1 MSSTGSPLPA
11 QWRKSTP
18 YPVPE
23 QRQLKTPQRGLR
35 RAAGPG
41 ERLNA
46 VQVVE
51 KEFGEACFV
60 LQHAG
65 DKLVNVETAVE
76 GDAAE
81 RQRQRNGFRAA
92 QGFDFA
98 APAEANQ
105 QGVKGCKAPLRLER
119 LERAPLATRRTRP
132 DSSVKTSSIRLVSL
146 HGRLCRTKARCHPS
160 TLR

>member
-1 MSSTGSPLPA
+1 MEKIHAIA
-11 QWRKSTP
+11 QM
-18 YPVPE
+18 PE
-23 QRQLKTPQRGLR
+23 QRQLKTPQRGFR

-41 ERLNA
+41 ERLYA

-92 QGFDFA
+92 QVLTS
-98 APAEANQ
+98 PRPPKRTSK
-105 QGVKGCKAPLRLER
+105 GVKGCKAPLRLER
-119 LERAPLATRRTRP
+119 LERAPLATAHTTGFFREDVQHQAGFAPRTAMQDKGALPSIHVALTQR
-132 DSSVKTSSIRLVSL
+132 SST
-146 HGRLCRTKARCHPS
+146 
-160 TLR
+160 

>member
-1 MSSTGSPLPA
+1 MSSPARRSRRSGENPRHTPGARAAPA
-11 QWRKSTP
+11 QNAAA
-18 YPVPE
+18 
-23 QRQLKTPQRGLR
+23 
-35 RAAGPG
+35 RAPASRWPG

-105 QGVKGCKAPLRLER
+105 QGGGKGL
-119 LERAPLATRRTRP
+119 
-132 DSSVKTSSIRLVSL
+132 
-146 HGRLCRTKARCHPS
+146 
-160 TLR
+160 

>member
-18 YPVPE
+18 YPGARAAPA
-23 QRQLKTPQRGLR
+23 QNAAARAPASRWPR
-35 RAAGPG
+35 RAPECSAGS
-41 ERLNA
+41 R
-46 VQVVE
+46 

-76 GDAAE
+76 GDAVE

-98 APAEANQ
+98 ATAEANQ

-119 LERAPLATRRTRP
+119 LERAPLATGRTRP